1 MSTIDIPTPV
11 PAAPA
16 GPPPPP
22 RYAPHQVADDTF
34 VIQATQ
40 GEGMAPVA
48 VHLNSMVIR
57 GPEPIIVDTGV
68 PPLGDRYL
76 EDMWSLVDPADVRWV
91 FISHDD
97 VDHVGNL
104 EAVMAACPNATLLT
118 SWFMWERM
126 GNLPFLPPWRMRWL
140 SDGETFE
147 ANGRTYAAIR
157 PPVYDSPTTQGL
169 LDTGTGVYWASDCF
183 ACPVPTGTPDVAALD
198 PALWHHGTIQMQ
210 LMNSPW
216 VSVVDERRYHDS
228 VDALARAGVGTIASC
243 HGPAITGGDVARAFE
258 MLHELPSAVV
268 EPAPGQPVLDEIIAQ
283 ALAAGPPR

>member
-1 MSTIDIPTPV
+1 MSTTTTPA
-11 PAAPA
+11 PPSAPA

-22 RYAPHQVADDTF
+22 RYAPHEVAPDTF

-40 GEGMAPVA
+40 GEGLAPVA

-57 GPEPIIVDTGV
+57 GPEPIIVDTGM
-68 PPLGDRYL
+68 PTMRDRYL
-76 EDMWSLVDPADVRWV
+76 EDMWSLVDPEDVRWV

-104 EAVMAACPNATLLT
+104 EQVMAACPNATLLT
-118 SWFMWERM
+118 SWFMWERL

-140 SDGETFE
+140 QDGETFA

-157 PPVYDSPTTQGL
+157 PPLYDSPTTQGL

-183 ACPVPTGTPDVAALD
+183 ACPVPTGTADVSALD
-198 PALWHHGTIQMQ
+198 AEAWRHGTTQMQ

-216 VSVVDERRYHDS
+216 VTMVDERRYHAS
-228 VDALARAGVGTIASC
+228 VDAVARTGIRTIASC
-243 HGPAITGGDVARAFE
+243 HGPAVTGGDVERAFTL
-258 MLHELPSAVV
+258 LHELPSAVAD
-268 EPAPGQPVLDEIIAQ
+268 PTPGQPVLDEIIAQ
-283 ALAAGPPR
+283 ALAAGPPT